1 MCSQIE
7 ETIKFPFECFASKFR
22 FRRFE
27 NHPSKNDEM
36 GTEGKQRLFSNKG
49 KGRTGEIG
57 PRSGRAKRG
66 GGSVAVDSYRLWTI
80 TVATCDWPEDG
91 GPQQRAFGTVWDVRT
106 RGRGRC
112 DGTSPAFCE
121 EINACAR
128 AVRTTECSISS
139 SRPRLASGCISP
151 AFLAAE
157 PFNPQAAMPAKTP
170 KREWSKRPKPKA
182 PTLSLGSSGGAC
194 RRLHPSVKDHSV
206 GEDHFEALDE
216 AEIAD
221 IVTRAREFLEERG
234 ASQEEE
240 LFEVLG
246 PRQAQRVQVSFGSLV
261 ACLTRQ
267 PGFHVICEGECSRVY
282 YRDPKQYD
290 ATRTASAQSSL
301 ATTPASLV
309 PDSGLLDASSEGSL
323 IEARAVA
330 AVGSGRA
337 SPSGSSGSGSYA
349 SAMDKQEEERRNACT
364 QTTFDEETLSHWQ
377 PRSTRVTCGTQ
388 TSPWDSA
395 EGVRGHLRTLHI
407 LWMGRA
413 ILIREEKCLVS
424 TGGIDF
430 FGHIPVFQEKEV
442 DNGLRSEEQEQQGI
456 LSSSSLSGEATVAG
470 ACLRNTGV
478 EEGSCQEDSLSV
490 ATNEESLL
498 VRAIG
503 SRHEPVALPAKLQ
516 GEVLSGGCW
525 LSLSP

>member
-1 MCSQIE
+1 MC
-7 ETIKFPFECFASKFR
+7 
-22 FRRFE
+22 
-27 NHPSKNDEM
+27 
-36 GTEGKQRLFSNKG
+36 
-49 KGRTGEIG
+49 
-57 PRSGRAKRG
+57 
-66 GGSVAVDSYRLWTI
+66 GGSSYDIFIPAASCDTPTSYRLWTI

-128 AVRTTECSISS
+128 AGRTTECSISS

-151 AFLAAE
+151 AYLAAE

-194 RRLHPSVKDHSV
+194 RRLHPSTRPQVGGGSDADGNVTVWPCHEQLPVKDHSV

-301 ATTPASLV
+301 APTPASLV
-309 PDSGLLDASSEGSL
+309 PNSGLLDASSEGSL

-364 QTTFDEETLSHWQ
+364 QTTFDEESPSRWQ

-388 TSPWDSA
+388 TSAWDSA
-395 EGVRGHLRTLHI
+395 E
-407 LWMGRA
+407 
-413 ILIREEKCLVS
+413 E
-424 TGGIDF
+424 
-430 FGHIPVFQEKEV
+430 EKEV
-442 DNGLRSEEQEQQGI
+442 VNGLRSEEQEQQGI

-498 VRAIG
+498 KRAIG

-516 GEVLSGGCW
+516 GEVLSVAFHGSASC
-525 LSLSP
+525 